1 MSGAVVIR
9 RAALVLVAM
18 LGLATGFGHAAEETI
33 VAGLSQNRI
42 AITANYDG
50 SEILVFGA
58 VRREAPRPEG
68 RLDVVVTVQGP
79 PEALTVRRK
88 ARRFGIWVNDAAV
101 DVAQVPS
108 FYAVATTTP
117 LAEILLPE
125 EDAHHKISI
134 AQAVGPVP
142 APEDTANPED
152 FGAALIRI
160 QRANGAFEVT
170 DGAVQLTGDTLLRA
184 DFDLPASLS
193 EGVFD
198 VRIFLLRN
206 GRVIDRLETNIT
218 VNKEGIERLLYRL
231 SQERPLIYGLLS
243 LLLALAAGWAAS
255 AVFSL
260 RRN

>member
-1 MSGAVVIR
+1 MTGGAVILRVWVVTVL
-9 RAALVLVAM
+9 ALLVHPDTVR
-18 LGLATGFGHAAEETI
+18 GEEI

-79 PEALTVRRK
+79 PEAVTVRRK
-88 ARRFGIWVNDAAV
+88 TRHLGIWVNDAALEIPT
-101 DVAQVPS
+101 APS

-125 EDAHHKISI
+125 EDARHRISI
-134 AQAVGPVP
+134 PRAVGAIA
-142 APEDTANPED
+142 APEGFANPED

-160 QRANGAFEVT
+160 QRANGAFELAE
-170 DGAVQLTGDTLLRA
+170 GAVELTGDTLLRA

-198 VRIFLLRN
+198 VRIFLLRD
-206 GRVIDRLETNIT
+206 GRVIDQLETNIT
-218 VNKEGIERLLYRL
+218 VTKEGIERLLYRL
-231 SQERPLIYGLLS
+231 SQERPLIYGILS
-243 LLLALAAGWAAS
+243 LVLALVAGWAAS
-255 AVFSL
+255 AAFSL